1 MLRIPIW
8 NPPCREGDIFRQMTN
23 KKFYSL
29 PNIKLWVHVC
39 KKYGDGNYR
48 KGVDILEKNDLITD
62 YGNILTAEQ
71 KIKLIRRL
79 KYWRV

>member
-29 PNIKLWVHVC
+29 PNIKLWVNVC

-48 KGVDILEKNDLITD
+48 KG
-62 YGNILTAEQ
+62 
-71 KIKLIRRL
+71 
-79 KYWRV
+79 